1 MVMDPEKR
9 AKLERKGILVLK
21 IENQN
26 RKIEFE
32 LDYLSSLSLKDR
44 FAMMFAKS
52 QELKT
57 NLENNGHRK
66 SPSVIKRT

>member
-1 MVMDPEKR
+1 MDPEKR

-21 IENQN
+21 RENQN
-26 RKIEFE
+26 KKIEFE
-32 LDYLSSLSLKDR
+32 LNYLSSLSLQDR
-44 FAMMFAKS
+44 FALMFAKNH
-52 QELKT
+52 ELKI

>member
-1 MVMDPEKR
+1 MDPERR
-9 AKLERKGILVLK
+9 AKLERKGILVFK
-21 IENQN
+21 KENQN

-32 LDYLSSLSLKDR
+32 LNYLSSLSLQDR
-44 FAMMFAKS
+44 FALMFVKNH
-52 QELKT
+52 ELKI